1 MLKLYT
7 NTSFL
12 TETYRRQVFPLLFDL
27 VFKPNEELLSLYQI
41 TDTITDADVIVFPLD
56 YAVFIKHQQ
65 ASQELL
71 QLAKRH
77 QKQLWIYTAG
87 DYGYTNY
94 IKNSY
99 TFRLGG
105 FDSLLSKGT
114 FILPSFINDPY
125 STFINLEFNPCEMKT
140 Q

>member
-56 YAVFIKHQQ
+56 YAVFIKHFYCTCPT
-65 ASQELL
+65 L
-71 QLAKRH
+71 Q
-77 QKQLWIYTAG
+77 
-87 DYGYTNY
+87 
-94 IKNSY
+94 
-99 TFRLGG
+99 
-105 FDSLLSKGT
+105 
-114 FILPSFINDPY
+114 
-125 STFINLEFNPCEMKT
+125 
-140 Q
+140 